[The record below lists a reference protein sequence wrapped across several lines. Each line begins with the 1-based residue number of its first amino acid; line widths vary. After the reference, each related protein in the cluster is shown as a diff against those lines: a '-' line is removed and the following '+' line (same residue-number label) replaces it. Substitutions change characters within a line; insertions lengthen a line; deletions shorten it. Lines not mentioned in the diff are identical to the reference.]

1 MSEDQSG
8 VQNVHFSSKSDEW
21 ETPQQLFDSLNDE
34 FGFTLDPCCTKEN
47 AKCEKFYTIEDD
59 GLSKSWYGD
68 VVFMNPPYGRGIGH
82 WVKKAFDESKNG
94 TTVVCLIPARTD
106 TSYWHNYVFG
116 HAEIRFLKGR
126 VKFQNRLLPNWREDG
141 SHKLS
146 PAPFPSAIVIY
157 RGEEL
162 VGDLRYD

>member
-1 MSEDQSG
+1 M
-8 VQNVHFSSKSDEW
+8 
-21 ETPQQLFDSLNDE
+21 
-34 FGFTLDPCCTKEN
+34 
-47 AKCEKFYTIEDD
+47 
-59 GLSKSWYGD
+59 
-68 VVFMNPPYGRGIGH
+68 
-82 WVKKAFDESKNG
+82 
-94 TTVVCLIPARTD
+94 VCLIPARTD

>member
-1 MSEDQSG
+1 MSEDQGG
-8 VQNVHFSSKSDEW
+8 VRNVHFSSKSDEW

-82 WVKKAFDESKNG
+82 WVKK
-94 TTVVCLIPARTD
+94 
-106 TSYWHNYVFG
+106 
-116 HAEIRFLKGR
+116 
-126 VKFQNRLLPNWREDG
+126 LLMKVRMVPRWF
-141 SHKLS
+141 
-146 PAPFPSAIVIY
+146 A
-157 RGEEL
+157 
-162 VGDLRYD
+162 